1 MQSRMLQDGNRL
13 VVFGSQII
21 GVLIVFVG
29 LLTQH
34 AELHSP
40 RPVGSKMQVTEE
52 SGQKGDRFARLWD
65 DPLEDLPAFQVAAP
79 KDAPL
84 SRTEKPPKQATA
96 SLDDSS
102 PLKSDQST
110 APVQSTKSA
119 EPALVPDEPPTDQGI
134 FLWNILD
141 ARPLPEVRERRLR
154 IRYAIVSALV
164 AAGYLPLR
172 DSSLSPLMRT
182 VGPPASPKKEPFG
195 YFETFEAKDERFQRV
210 SLIWTPKQSTAAP
223 IKKDILTDIK
233 TQIHR
238 KGDLRDSAQFRVL
251 HHGNSEDLITYL
263 DGLNLPEDIELSH
276 HISFMRATF
285 PSKSLPGDARRLIHF
300 PILTDDFLVEAL
312 VNELSLRIPQLNR
325 DKGTS
330 RIIIFT
336 ESDTKYSRTIASEF
350 ADKLKGRA
358 RLEVYSYLRGLDG
371 RPEELRIP
379 VKAENTASNDPAKSL
394 LQGRAIS
401 ENSFGTSQFDY
412 LRRLALSLGEERR
425 KKRDCDISAVGI
437 LGSDIYDKMLV
448 LQAIRPELPAAV
460 FFTTDLDA
468 LYLERG
474 NQTFTRNLV
483 VASADGLDM
492 NGKKNPEDPKWKLPP
507 MRDSYQAVLAKRIWA
522 ILTSGESKLDVS
534 TRASS
539 PRLFEIVAGKSVD
552 LNPAKETFTAKA
564 SGLLGWL
571 PELAAFI
578 FVLALLNGFVILWAI
593 STREGKAE
601 APDNACAPMAKRAR
615 TWVYTEIGLAC
626 AGLLF
631 LLYMLS
637 CSHAFLLFGEP
648 LSLGASIWPSVMIR
662 LLAFLVAVLLLLIAS
677 YTFVA
682 HGEGL
687 KEQIKAALPNDVTIR
702 VAESLSQE
710 AVNGCRFLFSEQR
723 TPCREKPFAPV
734 LEKLFDQTARRKR
747 IMWASGIYLALS
759 FILFAKWPPVVPA
772 RGAAPFLIDKVV
784 VALGVALYVIH
795 LIYCLDLHLS
805 ARSLLRTLRSFCF
818 RADVEVKGSEMLTAV
833 SELTA
838 IIGKTLLYPL
848 TVLILII
855 LSRLQIFDTWIM
867 TPSLTITFSL
877 GAALLVAASLIL
889 WRQGARLK
897 GAVLAAKG
905 TKRQRGATEKKKIEL
920 INEGVF
926 AAWHHQPIFAAIFSV
941 VAVFGSL
948 SIAGPLA
955 RLLFGSS

>member
-1 MQSRMLQDGNRL
+1 MLQDGNRL

-21 GVLIVFVG
+21 GVLIVVVG

-40 RPVGSKMQVTEE
+40 RPIGIKTQVSEE
-52 SGQKGDRFARLWD
+52 AGQKGDRFARLWD
-65 DPLEDLPAFQVAAP
+65 DPLEDLPAFQVAVP
-79 KDAPL
+79 KDAPQP
-84 SRTEKPPKQATA
+84 RAEKPPASPRQAA
-96 SLDDSS
+96 VSLDESS
-102 PLKSDQST
+102 PPNADQST
-110 APVQSTKSA
+110 AVAESTKSP
-119 EPALVPDEPPTDQGI
+119 EPAVTPIQPPTDQGI

-154 IRYAIVSALV
+154 IRYATVSALV
-164 AAGYLPLR
+164 ANGYLPLR
-172 DSSLSPLMRT
+172 DSSLSPLVRT
-182 VGPPASPKKEPFG
+182 VGPSASPRKEPFG
-195 YFETFEAKDERFQRV
+195 YFETFEAKDEPFRRV
-210 SLIWTPKQSTAAP
+210 CLIWTPKQSTAVP
-223 IKKDILTDIK
+223 ITRDMLTDIR

-238 KGDLRDSAQFRVL
+238 KGDLSDRAPYRVL

-263 DGLNLPEDIELSH
+263 DGLSLPEDIELNH
-276 HISFMRATF
+276 NISFMRATF
-285 PSKSLPGDARRLIHF
+285 PSKSLPREARRLIHF

-312 VNELSLRIPQLNR
+312 VHELSLRIPQLNR

-350 ADKLKGRA
+350 AEKLKGRA

-379 VKAENTASNDPAKSL
+379 AKAESATNNDPAKSL

-460 FFTTDLDA
+460 YFTTDLDA
-468 LYLERG
+468 LYLERE

-483 VASADGLDM
+483 VASADGLDT
-492 NGKKNPEDPKWKLPP
+492 NGKKNPVDRKWKLPL
-507 MRDSYQAVLAKRIWA
+507 MRDSYQTVLAKRIWA
-522 ILTSGESKLDVS
+522 ILASSESKLDAE
-534 TRASS
+534 TRGASA
-539 PRLFEIVAGKSVD
+539 RLFEIVAGKNVD
-552 LNPAKETFTAKA
+552 LNPAKEGFAARA
-564 SGLLGWL
+564 SGLLGRL
-571 PELAAFI
+571 PELATVM
-578 FVLALLNGFVILWAI
+578 FVVALLNGFVILWAI
-593 STREGKAE
+593 STRTGKSEGA
-601 APDNACAPMAKRAR
+601 DSVCAPMTRRAR
-615 TWVYTEIGLAC
+615 IFVYTEIALAC

-637 CSHAFLLFGEP
+637 CSHAALLFGEP

-662 LLAFLVAVLLLLIAS
+662 LLAFIVAVLLLLIAS
-677 YTFVA
+677 YAFVA
-682 HGEGL
+682 HGARL
-687 KEQIKAALPNDVTIR
+687 KDQLKAALPSNLTLR

-710 AVNGCRFLFSEQR
+710 AVSGCRFLLSEQH
-723 TPCREKPFAPV
+723 TPRGEKPFAPV
-734 LEKLFDQTARRKR
+734 LERLFDQTARRMR
-747 IMWASGIYLALS
+747 IMLASGIYLALS
-759 FILFAKWPPVVPA
+759 FILFAQWPPVVPA
-772 RGAAPFLIDKVV
+772 RGLTPFLIDKVV

-805 ARSLLRTLRSFCF
+805 ARSLLRTLRSFYSL
-818 RADVEVKGSEMLTAV
+818 AEVEIKGSQMLIAV

-855 LSRLQIFDTWIM
+855 LSRLQIFDAWIM

-877 GAALLVAASLIL
+877 GAALLVAASVIV
-889 WRQGARLK
+889 WREGARLK
-897 GAVLAAKG
+897 GAVLATRGK
-905 TKRQRGATEKKKIEL
+905 KRQMGATEKERIEL

-948 SIAGPLA
+948 SIAGPLT

>member
-1 MQSRMLQDGNRL
+1 MLQDGNRL

-21 GVLIVFVG
+21 GVLIVVVG

-65 DPLEDLPAFQVAAP
+65 DPLEDLPAFQVAGP

-84 SRTEKPPKQATA
+84 TRADKPPKQAAA
-96 SLDDSS
+96 SLDESS
-102 PLKSDQST
+102 PPNADQST
-110 APVQSTKSA
+110 ASV
-119 EPALVPDEPPTDQGI
+119 PASDQPQADQGI

-172 DSSLSPLMRT
+172 DSSLSPLVRT
-182 VGPPASPKKEPFG
+182 VGPPASPKKELFG
-195 YFETFEAKDERFQRV
+195 YFETFEAKDAPFQRV
-210 SLIWTPKQSTAAP
+210 CLIWTPKQSTALP
-223 IKKDILTDIK
+223 IEKDVLTDIK

-263 DGLNLPEDIELSH
+263 DGLNLPEDIELNH

-312 VNELSLRIPQLNR
+312 VHELSLRIPQLNR
-325 DKGTS
+325 DKGIS

-379 VKAENTASNDPAKSL
+379 AKAESTTSNDPAKSL

-425 KKRDCDISAVGI
+425 KKRDCDIAAVGI

-468 LYLERG
+468 LYLERE

-483 VASADGLDM
+483 IASADGLDM
-492 NGKKNPEDPKWKLPP
+492 NGKKNPNDRKWKLPP
-507 MRDSYQAVLAKRIWA
+507 MRDSYQTILAKRIWA
-522 ILTSGESKLDVS
+522 ILASSERELDVS

-552 LNPAKETFTAKA
+552 LNPAKESFAAKA
-564 SGLLGWL
+564 SGLLGRL
-571 PELAAFI
+571 PELATFI

-593 STREGKAE
+593 STRTGKTD
-601 APDNACAPMAKRAR
+601 APNKVCAPMTRRAR
-615 TWVYTEIGLAC
+615 IFVYTEMGLAC

-637 CSHAFLLFGEP
+637 WSHASLLFGEP

-682 HGEGL
+682 RGARL
-687 KEQIKAALPNDVTIR
+687 KEDIKAALPDDVQVR
-702 VAESLSQE
+702 VAESLGQE
-710 AVNGCRFLFSEQR
+710 AVSGCRFLFSEQH
-723 TPCREKPFAPV
+723 TPCREKPFAPI

-747 IMWASGIYLALS
+747 IMLASGIYLALS

-772 RGAAPFLIDKVV
+772 RGPAPFLIDKVV

-805 ARSLLRTLRSFCF
+805 ARSLLRNLHSFCF
-818 RADVEVKGSEMLTAV
+818 RADVEIKGSELLTAV

-855 LSRLQIFDTWIM
+855 LSRLQIFDVWIM
-867 TPSLTITFSL
+867 TPSLTITFSV
-877 GAALLVAASLIL
+877 GAALLVTAALIL
-889 WRQGARLK
+889 WREGVRLK
-897 GAVLAAKG
+897 GAVLATEG
-905 TKRQRGATEKKKIEL
+905 TKPQMEATEKEKVGL